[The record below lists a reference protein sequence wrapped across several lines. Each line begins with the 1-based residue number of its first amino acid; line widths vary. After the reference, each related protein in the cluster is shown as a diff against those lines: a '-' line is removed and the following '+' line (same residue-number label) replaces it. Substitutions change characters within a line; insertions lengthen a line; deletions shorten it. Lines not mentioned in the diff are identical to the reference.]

1 MIQAKIDPKYEVVR
15 KLREGGMGAIFL
27 VRHRLLD
34 ELRVVKVLRSQL
46 TNDEDLKQ
54 RFLREARIAIQLRHP
69 NVAQLYDFSVDDEG
83 TAYIV
88 LEYIDGITFEEFAR
102 QPEARHLA
110 LTLALAEFPVYMRLL
125 RADMITTLQQDFILV
140 ARAKGLG
147 VTDILLGH
155 ALRPSSLSLLAPRR
169 NPVPVGDLSPTSGD
183 PSTTHPGSTGGLPP
197 ATETRPA
204 RLRPTA

>member
-69 NVAQLYDFSVDDEG
+69 NVAQLYDFSVDDE
-83 TAYIV
+83 
-88 LEYIDGITFEEFAR
+88 
-102 QPEARHLA
+102 
-110 LTLALAEFPVYMRLL
+110 
-125 RADMITTLQQDFILV
+125 
-140 ARAKGLG
+140 
-147 VTDILLGH
+147 
-155 ALRPSSLSLLAPRR
+155 
-169 NPVPVGDLSPTSGD
+169 
-183 PSTTHPGSTGGLPP
+183 
-197 ATETRPA
+197 
-204 RLRPTA
+204 